1 MVDETIRRA
10 LHIVAYMECADVGVF
25 VGGDTVSLYD
35 EDEAEVLKLLAA
47 SPMRHSLEELRD
59 MLNAILESEP
69 NPPVPDDFEDDGK
82 APF

>member
-10 LHIVAYMECADVGVF
+10 LHIVAYMECAEVGVS
-25 VGGDTVSLYD
+25 VGDDTLNLYD
-35 EDEAEVLKLLAA
+35 EDEAEVVKLLAA
-47 SPMRHSLEELRD
+47 SPMRPSLEELRD
-59 MLNAILESEP
+59 MLNTILEYEP